1 MNTVQI
7 TGNLAKDPII
17 RVTKTGKLV
26 ASFSIAVNR
35 RITKQNGD
43 TLELTDWVNV
53 TAWGN
58 LAEAVGNE
66 LTKGSYVFIKGRYS
80 TRSYDTPDGQRR
92 YITEVVAN
100 MIARPIGSRQ
110 LGNTGFSG
118 GTSVTQ
124 FSAPVKFED
133 MGTVSKEPGYNQP
146 EYEQD
151 EIPF

>member
-7 TGNLAKDPII
+7 TGNLAKDPVI
-17 RVTKTGKLV
+17 RVTKTGKAV
-26 ASFSIAVNR
+26 ASFSVGVSKK
-35 RITKQNGD
+35 ITKANGD
-43 TLELTDWVNV
+43 TLDLTDWVNV
-53 TAWGN
+53 TAWGK

-66 LTKGSYVFIKGRYS
+66 LTKGSYVFIEGRYA

-133 MGTVSKEPGYNQP
+133 MGTVSKEYAPP
-146 EYEQD
+146 EYEQG

>member
-7 TGNLAKDPII
+7 TGNLAKDPVI
-17 RVTKTGKLV
+17 RATKTGKAV
-26 ASFSIAVNR
+26 ASFSVGVSKK
-35 RITKQNGD
+35 ITKANGD
-43 TLELTDWVNV
+43 TLDLTDWVNV
-53 TAWGN
+53 TAWGK

-66 LTKGSYVFIKGRYS
+66 LTKGSHVFIEGRYA

-92 YITEVVAN
+92 YVTEVVAN
-100 MIARPIGSRQ
+100 MIAKPIGRNMKA
-110 LGNTGFSG
+110 LDVPVSG

-133 MGTVSKEPGYNQP
+133 MGTVSQEPL
-146 EYEQD
+146 EYEQG

>member
-7 TGNLAKDPII
+7 TGNIAKDPII
-17 RVTKTGKLV
+17 RVTKTGKPV
-26 ASFSIAVNR
+26 ASFSVAVNR
-35 RITKQNGD
+35 RITKQNGGD

-66 LTKGSYVFIKGRYS
+66 ITKGSYVFIDGRYA
-80 TRSYDTPDGQRR
+80 TRAYDAPDGQRR

-100 MIARPIGSRQ
+100 IIAKPIGRNMKSSDVAI
-110 LGNTGFSG
+110 SG
-118 GTSVTQ
+118 GVR
-124 FSAPVKFED
+124 FED
-133 MGTVSKEPGYNQP
+133 MGTVSQEPP
-146 EYEQD
+146 EYEQG

>member
-7 TGNLAKDPII
+7 TGNIAKDPTI
-17 RVTKTGKLV
+17 RATKTGKPV
-26 ASFSIAVNR
+26 ASLSVAVNR

-66 LTKGSYVFIKGRYS
+66 LTKGSYVFVEGRYS

-92 YITEVVAN
+92 YKTEVVAN
-100 MIARPIGSRQ
+100 MIAKPIGRNMKASDVPI
-110 LGNTGFSG
+110 SG
-118 GTSVTQ
+118 GVR
-124 FSAPVKFED
+124 FED
-133 MGTVSKEPGYNQP
+133 MGTVSQEPP
-146 EYEQD
+146 EYEQE

>member
-17 RVTKTGKLV
+17 RVTKTGKPV
-26 ASFSIAVNR
+26 ASFSVAVNR

-66 LTKGSYVFIKGRYS
+66 LTKGSYVFIDGRYA
-80 TRSYDTPDGQRR
+80 TRSYDAPDGQRR

-100 MIARPIGSRQ
+100 MIAKPIGRNMKASDVAI
-110 LGNTGFSG
+110 SG
-118 GTSVTQ
+118 GVR
-124 FSAPVKFED
+124 FED
-133 MGTVSKEPGYNQP
+133 MGTVSQEPP
-146 EYEQD
+146 EYEQG

>member
-17 RVTKTGKLV
+17 RATKTGKAV
-26 ASFSIAVNR
+26 ASFSVGVSKK
-35 RITKQNGD
+35 ITKANGD
-43 TLELTDWVNV
+43 TLDLTDWINV

-66 LTKGSYVFIKGRYS
+66 LTKGSCVFVKGRYA

-100 MIARPIGSRQ
+100 IIAKPIGRNMKSSDVPI
-110 LGNTGFSG
+110 SG
-118 GTSVTQ
+118 GVR
-124 FSAPVKFED
+124 FED
-133 MGTVSKEPGYNQP
+133 MGTVSQEPP
-146 EYEQD
+146 EYEQG

>member
-17 RVTKTGKLV
+17 RATKTGKAV
-26 ASFSIAVNR
+26 ASFSVGVSK
-35 RITKQNGD
+35 RITKTNGD
-43 TLELTDWVNV
+43 ILDLTDWVNV
-53 TAWGN
+53 TAWGK

-66 LTKGSYVFIKGRYS
+66 LTKGSYVFIEGRYS

-92 YITEVVAN
+92 YVTEVVAN
-100 MIARPIGSRQ
+100 MIAKPIGSNMQ
-110 LGNTGFSG
+110 SGNAGFSG

-124 FSAPVKFED
+124 FTAPVKFED
-133 MGTVSKEPGYNQP
+133 MGTISKEYNHP

>member
-7 TGNLAKDPII
+7 TGNIAKDPTI
-17 RVTKTGKLV
+17 RATKTGKPV
-26 ASFSIAVNR
+26 ASLSVAVNR

-58 LAEAVGNE
+58 MAEAVGNE
-66 LTKGSYVFIKGRYS
+66 LTKGSYVFVEGRYS

-100 MIARPIGSRQ
+100 MIAKPIGRNMKASDVPI
-110 LGNTGFSG
+110 SG
-118 GTSVTQ
+118 GVR
-124 FSAPVKFED
+124 FED
-133 MGTVSKEPGYNQP
+133 MGTVSQEPP
-146 EYEQD
+146 EYEQE

>member
-17 RVTKTGKLV
+17 RATKTGKAV
-26 ASFSIAVNR
+26 ASFSVGVSK

-53 TAWGN
+53 TAWGK
-58 LAEAVGNE
+58 LAEAAGNE
-66 LTKGSYVFIKGRYS
+66 LTKGSYVFIEGRYA
-80 TRSYDTPDGQRR
+80 TRSYDAPNGQRM

-124 FSAPVKFED
+124 FSEPVKFED
-133 MGTVSKEPGYNQP
+133 MGTVTKEYNPP
-146 EYEQD
+146 EYEQG

>member
-7 TGNLAKDPII
+7 TGNIAKDPTI
-17 RVTKTGKLV
+17 RATKTGKPV
-26 ASFSIAVNR
+26 ASLSVAVNR

-66 LTKGSYVFIKGRYS
+66 LTKGSYVFVEGRYS

-100 MIARPIGSRQ
+100 MIAKPIGRNMKASDVPI
-110 LGNTGFSG
+110 SG
-118 GTSVTQ
+118 GVR
-124 FSAPVKFED
+124 FED
-133 MGTVSKEPGYNQP
+133 MGTVSQEPP
-146 EYEQD
+146 EYEQE

>member
-7 TGNLAKDPII
+7 TGNLAKDPVI
-17 RVTKTGKLV
+17 RATKTGKPV
-26 ASFSIAVNR
+26 ASLSIAVNR
-35 RITKQNGD
+35 KITKQNGD

-53 TAWGN
+53 KAWGN

-66 LTKGSYVFIKGRYS
+66 LTKGSYVFIDGRHA

-100 MIARPIGSRQ
+100 IIAKPIGRNMKASDVPI
-110 LGNTGFSG
+110 SG
-118 GTSVTQ
+118 GVR
-124 FSAPVKFED
+124 FED
-133 MGTVSKEPGYNQP
+133 MGTVSQEPP
-146 EYEQD
+146 EYEQG

>member
-17 RVTKTGKLV
+17 RVTKTGKPV
-26 ASFSIAVNR
+26 ASFSVAVNR

-66 LTKGSYVFIKGRYS
+66 LTKGSYVFIDGRYA

-100 MIARPIGSRQ
+100 MIAKPIGRNMKASDVPI
-110 LGNTGFSG
+110 SG
-118 GTSVTQ
+118 GVR
-124 FSAPVKFED
+124 FED
-133 MGTVSKEPGYNQP
+133 MGTVSQEPP
-146 EYEQD
+146 EYEQG

>member
-17 RVTKTGKLV
+17 RVTKTGKPV

-66 LTKGSYVFIKGRYS
+66 LTKGNYVFIEGRYS

-92 YITEVVAN
+92 YVTEVVAN
-100 MIARPIGSRQ
+100 MIAKPIGRNMKASDVPI
-110 LGNTGFSG
+110 SG
-118 GTSVTQ
+118 G
-124 FSAPVKFED
+124 APVKFED
-133 MGTVSKEPGYNQP
+133 MGTVSKEYAPP
-146 EYEQD
+146 EYEQG

>member
-17 RVTKTGKLV
+17 RATKTGKAV
-26 ASFSIAVNR
+26 ASFSVGVSKK
-35 RITKQNGD
+35 ITKMNGD
-43 TLELTDWVNV
+43 ILDLTDWINV

-92 YITEVVAN
+92 YVTEVVAN
-100 MIARPIGSRQ
+100 MIAKPIGK
-110 LGNTGFSG
+110 T
-118 GTSVTQ
+118 
-124 FSAPVKFED
+124 
-133 MGTVSKEPGYNQP
+133 
-146 EYEQD
+146 
-151 EIPF
+151 

>member
-17 RVTKTGKLV
+17 RVTKTGKPV
-26 ASFSIAVNR
+26 ASFSVVVNR

-66 LTKGSYVFIKGRYS
+66 LTKGNYVFIEGRYS

-100 MIARPIGSRQ
+100 MIAKPIGRNMKASDVPI
-110 LGNTGFSG
+110 SG
-118 GTSVTQ
+118 GVR
-124 FSAPVKFED
+124 FED
-133 MGTVSKEPGYNQP
+133 MGTVSQEPP
-146 EYEQD
+146 EYEQG

>member
-17 RVTKTGKLV
+17 RVTKTGKPV

-43 TLELTDWVNV
+43 TLELTDWVNI

-66 LTKGSYVFIKGRYS
+66 LIKGSYVFIEGRYA
-80 TRSYDTPDGQRR
+80 TRFYDAPDGQRR

-100 MIARPIGSRQ
+100 MIAKPIGRNMKVSDVPI
-110 LGNTGFSG
+110 SG
-118 GTSVTQ
+118 G
-124 FSAPVKFED
+124 APVKFED
-133 MGTVSKEPGYNQP
+133 MGTVSQEPI
-146 EYEQD
+146 EYEQG

>member
-7 TGNLAKDPII
+7 TGNLAKDPVI
-17 RVTKTGKLV
+17 RATKTGKPV
-26 ASFSIAVNR
+26 ASLSIAVNR
-35 RITKQNGD
+35 KITKQNGD

-53 TAWGN
+53 KAWGN

-66 LTKGSYVFIKGRYS
+66 LTKGSYVFIDGRYA

-100 MIARPIGSRQ
+100 IIAKPIGRNMKASDVPI
-110 LGNTGFSG
+110 SG
-118 GTSVTQ
+118 GVR
-124 FSAPVKFED
+124 FED
-133 MGTVSKEPGYNQP
+133 MGTVSQEPP
-146 EYEQD
+146 EYEQG

>member
-17 RVTKTGKLV
+17 RVTKTGKPV

-66 LTKGSYVFIKGRYS
+66 LTKGSYVFIDGRYA
-80 TRSYDTPDGQRR
+80 TRSYDAPDGQRR

-100 MIARPIGSRQ
+100 MIAKPIGRNMKASDVAI
-110 LGNTGFSG
+110 SG
-118 GTSVTQ
+118 GVR
-124 FSAPVKFED
+124 FED
-133 MGTVSKEPGYNQP
+133 MGTVSQEPP
-146 EYEQD
+146 EYEQG

>member
-17 RVTKTGKLV
+17 RVTKTGKPV

-66 LTKGSYVFIKGRYS
+66 LIKGSYVFIEGRYA

-92 YITEVVAN
+92 YVTEVVAN
-100 MIARPIGSRQ
+100 MIAKPIGRNMKASDVPI
-110 LGNTGFSG
+110 SG
-118 GTSVTQ
+118 G
-124 FSAPVKFED
+124 APVKFED
-133 MGTVSKEPGYNQP
+133 MGTVSQEPM
-146 EYEQD
+146 EYEQG